1 MNRLLESRWFFHLLF
16 WVVLVSLF
24 GFVLGNNPDITYR
37 ESFTGV
43 VLQALAYSVMVYL
56 NLLVLIPRY
65 LQTHHYAQ
73 YLALLLLCLVLTV
86 PLHAAA
92 DRLAHTINYPGVAY
106 PSTYLETLLRSSI
119 NMLVMLA
126 LTTALKFAKK
136 WFKDQQE
143 KQDLEREKLQAE
155 LKYLKA
161 QINPHFL
168 FNTLNNLYSLTLK
181 KSDDAPE
188 MVLKLSEIMRDMLH
202 DSNERVV
209 PLALEISYIKNYI
222 GLQQIRQL
230 EKTEIRFTLNQE
242 PSGQHIAPLLLIPFI
257 ENSFKHGI
265 GGLEP
270 GWIHIDMKLEGN
282 RMLFRVDNSKPRR
295 PNQTVS
301 HGIGLANVRD
311 RLEARYKSAARLDTQ
326 AIAGGGFV
334 ANLSLPLNPRIH
346 R

>member
-1 MNRLLESRWFFHLLF
+1 MQIANKLLESRWFYHLLF

-43 VLQALAYSVMVYL
+43 ALQAMAYAVMVYL

-65 LQTHHYAQ
+65 LQAGQ
-73 YLALLLLCLVLTV
+73 YTQYVVLLLLCLVLTV

-92 DRLAHTINYPGVAY
+92 DRLAHTINYPDVPY

-136 WFKDQQE
+136 WFRDQQE
-143 KQDLEREKLQAE
+143 KQELEREKLQAE

-188 MVLKLSEIMRDMLH
+188 MVLKLSEIMRYMLH
-202 DSNERVV
+202 DSNERMV
-209 PLALEISYIKNYI
+209 PLASEIGYIKNYI

-230 EKTEIRFTLNQE
+230 EKTDIRFTLNQE
-242 PSGQHIAPLLLIPFI
+242 PNGQLIAPLLLIPFI

-270 GWIHIDMKLEGN
+270 GWIHIDIELQGHQMV
-282 RMLFRVDNSKPRR
+282 FRIDNSKPSH
-295 PNQTVS
+295 PSKAIS
-301 HGIGLANVRD
+301 HGIGLTNV
-311 RLEARYKSAARLDTQ
+311 KSRLDLLYARKYEL
-326 AIAGGGFV
+326 AIDDAPDHYLTELKLEL
-334 ANLSLPLNPRIH
+334 A
-346 R
+346 

>member
-1 MNRLLESRWFFHLLF
+1 MGSVNRLLDNRWFYHLLF

-24 GFVLGNNPDITYR
+24 GFVLGNNPEVTYK

-43 VLQALAYSVMVYL
+43 VLQALAYAVMVYL

-65 LQTHHYAQ
+65 LQTGQ
-73 YLALLLLCLVLTV
+73 YSRYVGLLLISLLFTV

-92 DRLAHTINYPGVAY
+92 DRLAHTINYPDLAY
-106 PSTYLETLLRSSI
+106 PSSYWETLLRSYI

-143 KQDLEREKLQAE
+143 KKELEREKLQAE

-168 FNTLNNLYSLTLK
+168 FNTLNNLYALTLK

-188 MVLKLSEIMRDMLH
+188 MVLKLSEIMRYMLH
-202 DSNERVV
+202 DSNERMV
-209 PLALEISYIKNYI
+209 PLSAEISYLKNYI

-230 EKTEIRFTLNQE
+230 DRTDIRFTLHQE
-242 PSGQHIAPLLLIPFI
+242 PGGQLIAPLLLIPFI
-257 ENSFKHGI
+257 ENSFKHGAN
-265 GGLEP
+265 GLEK
-270 GWIHIDMKLEGN
+270 GWIHIDIKLEGN
-282 RMLFRVDNSKPRR
+282 QLFFCVNNSKPTKP
-295 PNQTVS
+295 PNTIS
-301 HGIGLANVRD
+301 HGIGLKNVQS
-311 RLEARYKSAARLDTQ
+311 RLELLYPDKYFLTIDDAADYYLTELKLD
-326 AIAGGGFV
+326 
-334 ANLSLPLNPRIH
+334 LS
-346 R
+346 

>member
-1 MNRLLESRWFFHLLF
+1 MGIVNRLLESRWFLHLLF
-16 WVVLVSLF
+16 WSVLVSLF
-24 GFVLGNNPDITYR
+24 GFVLGNNPDVTYK

-43 VLQALAYSVMVYL
+43 ILQAMAYAVMVYL

-65 LQTHHYAQ
+65 LQARKFTE
-73 YLALLLLCLVLTV
+73 YLSLLIISLLLTV

-92 DRLAHTINYPGVAY
+92 DRLAHNINYPNVEY
-106 PSTYLETLLRSSI
+106 PYSYWETLLRSSI

-126 LTTALKFAKK
+126 LTTALKFSRK

-168 FNTLNNLYSLTLK
+168 FNTLNNLYALTLK

-188 MVLKLSEIMRDMLH
+188 MVLKLSEIMRYMLH

-209 PLALEISYIKNYI
+209 TLTAEINYLQNYI

-230 EKTEIRFTLNQE
+230 DRTDIRFTLNQE
-242 PSGQHIAPLLLIPFI
+242 PNGQLIAPLLLIPFI
-257 ENSFKHGI
+257 ENSFKHGAD
-265 GGLEP
+265 GLQP
-270 GWIHIDMKLEGN
+270 SWIHIDVKLEGT
-282 RMLFRVDNSKPRR
+282 RLEFKVSNSKPVK
-295 PNQTVS
+295 PHNTVS
-301 HGIGLANVRD
+301 HGIGLENVRS
-311 RLEARYKSAARLDTQ
+311 RLELLYPGKHKLTIDDAADYYLTELKLD
-326 AIAGGGFV
+326 
-334 ANLSLPLNPRIH
+334 LS
-346 R
+346 